1 MSQLVNVSIMKG
13 IKKLSFII
21 IFFSLLACKNEV
33 EKTERKTANKKVVFK
48 PNSSKKLSY
57 AEEIEKLKTSKPKN
71 SILSNDIQ
79 FINDS
84 ILKGKFKLDISK
96 YELENSKNGCFPN
109 IIAKEEFY
117 EYSLDAERTSNK
129 EFKNLGDLN
138 GDGKKESVFI
148 LPSLGWCEEGQ
159 SYYFT
164 DKNIPRIQTES
175 NCCHTESL
183 FSIGDIDEDGGNEIA
198 EYYSSCASNFKCI
211 NIWTLK
217 ENKWNLVDKFTFF
230 YNNGKY
236 EAIKDFHKLYKK
248 ISKNKF
254 KFLEISDMRANGEL
268 VLKWKIVTMK

>member
-1 MSQLVNVSIMKG
+1 MRNLTF
-13 IKKLSFII
+13 LI

-33 EKTERKTANKKVVFK
+33 KKAERKTADKKVISK

-57 AEEIEKLKTSKPKN
+57 AEEIEKLKISKPKN

-96 YELENSKNGCFPN
+96 YELENSKKECLPT
-109 IIAKEEFY
+109 IMLQEEFY
-117 EYSLDAERTSNK
+117 EYSVKADRTSTK

-138 GDGKKESVFI
+138 GDGKNESVFI

-164 DKNIPRIQTES
+164 DNKISRILTDS
-175 NCCHTESL
+175 NCCHIESI

-198 EYYSSCASNFKCI
+198 EYHSSCASNFKYI
-211 NIWTLK
+211 DIWTLK
-217 ENKWNLVDKFTFF
+217 ENKWKLVDKFAFL

-236 EAIKDFHKLYKK
+236 EAFKDFHKLYKK

-268 VLKWKIVTMK
+268 VMEWKIVTMK

>member
-1 MSQLVNVSIMKG
+1 MRKHTFL
-13 IKKLSFII
+13 I

-33 EKTERKTANKKVVFK
+33 EKTERKTADKKVVSK
-48 PNSSKKLSY
+48 PNSSNKLSY
-57 AEEIEKLKTSKPKN
+57 AEEIEKLKISKPKK

-96 YELENSKNGCFPN
+96 YELENSKKECFPT
-109 IIAKEEFY
+109 IMAKEGFY
-117 EYSLDAERTSNK
+117 EYSVEADRTSTK

-138 GDGKKESVFI
+138 GDGKNESVFI

-164 DKNIPRIQTES
+164 DNKIPRILTNS

-198 EYYSSCASNFKCI
+198 EYYSSCASNFKYI
-211 NIWTLK
+211 DIWTLK
-217 ENKWNLVDKFTFF
+217 ENKWKLVDKFAFF

-236 EAIKDFHKLYKK
+236 EAFKDFHKLYKK

-254 KFLEISDMRANGEL
+254 KFLEISDMRGNGEL
-268 VLKWKIVTMK
+268 VMEWKTVTMK